1 MLRRQGRVG
10 SFRRTPRIRTA
21 AVITAIFQLLYLLIR
36 LYIYVLLISCLFSLL
51 YAFNIVDSRNRLVRG
66 IGEFLYRATE
76 PVLAPVRRILPQFG
90 NVDLSPLVVLL
101 ALQYLLV
108 PLLGAVYTAIL
119 THSTQQFFS

>member
-1 MLRRQGRVG
+1 M
-10 SFRRTPRIRTA
+10 
-21 AVITAIFQLLYLLIR
+21 ITAIFALLFLVIR
-36 LYIYVLLISCLFSLL
+36 IYVAVLLISCLFSLL
-51 YAFNIVDSRNRLVRG
+51 FAFGVLDNRNRLVRS

-101 ALQYLLV
+101 VVQYLLV
-108 PLLGAVYTAIL
+108 PLLVAVEVAIL